1 MPDGCF
7 NILLPLILL
16 PSFFLICFEQMNK
29 VLLTLNIILIFAVG
43 VLYYYF
49 IQYRNEDLHRIKDAN
64 AAVANNFKIAYF
76 ELDSLQEHYTYFKEV
91 RDELNKQEA
100 QRTRQLNSIRNTY
113 LNKLK
118 EYNQKGATMSQTD
131 QSEFEQELRTLQNN
145 YEERQQEMGQEM
157 NTLYMQKMQ
166 SVKQRIQD
174 FLKQYCRDK
183 GYAYVFATSSDD
195 YLYYKDTL
203 RNITPEVVGR
213 LNELYGD
220 TKKTK

>member
-1 MPDGCF
+1 
-7 NILLPLILL
+7 
-16 PSFFLICFEQMNK
+16 MNK
-29 VLLTLNIILIFAVG
+29 VLLTLNIILIVAVG
-43 VLYYYF
+43 ILYYYF
-49 IQYRNEDLHRIKDAN
+49 IQYRIEDEHRIKDAN

-100 QRTRQLNSIRNTY
+100 QRTKQLDNIRTSY

-118 EYNQKGATMSQTD
+118 EYNQKGASMSQTD
-131 QSEFEQELRTLQNN
+131 QSNFEQQLRTLQSN
-145 YEERQQEMGQEM
+145 YEQRQQEMGQEM

-174 FLKQYCRDK
+174 LLKSYCRDK
-183 GYAYVFATSSDD
+183 GYAYVFAASSDD

-203 RNITPEVVGR
+203 RNITPDIVSR
-213 LNELYGD
+213 LNDDYNAS
-220 TKKTK
+220 KKTAK